1 MRPDTPPDTAQ
12 PPNLEI
18 EQFVCAFSAL
28 KVTVTSAEVEAWFQG
43 IGPGYEHLDDNGIVR
58 LVTTD
63 DQDEQKD
70 EDEDSEELP
79 EIPRVTNSE
88 AMECLNKVLSW
99 IRAVPNASPQ
109 TISNLINL
117 RELAAERRRSSRK
130 QSSILSFF
138 RNH

>member
-1 MRPDTPPDTAQ
+1 MRPDTPSDTAQ

-43 IGPGYEHLDDNGIVR
+43 DGPGCEHLDDTGRVR

-70 EDEDSEELP
+70 EDEDSENFLKFHG
-79 EIPRVTNSE
+79 
-88 AMECLNKVLSW
+88 LQ
-99 IRAVPNASPQ
+99 IRKLWNAS
-109 TISNLINL
+109 I
-117 RELAAERRRSSRK
+117 RC
-130 QSSILSFF
+130 
-138 RNH
+138 